1 MTAPNVADVTVE
13 LTGHVAVV
21 EMHRPPNNFFD
32 TALIR
37 SLADAY
43 ERLDDDIECRAI
55 VLCAEGKHFC
65 AGADFSRAADERP
78 SPGELYA
85 QAIRL
90 FRGRKPVVAAVQG
103 SAIGGGLGLALS
115 ADFRVAA
122 PSSKFAANF
131 SRLGF
136 HPGFGITATL
146 PRVVGEQKALEW
158 MLTGERFGGELGY
171 AAGLFD
177 ELAADGDVRSAAIR
191 FAERIAASAPLAL
204 TSIRATMR
212 AGLAEAVAEA
222 TARELEEQTRLQATA
237 DFREGVAA
245 AAQRRA
251 PIFTGRV
258 EPDRPPKP
266 PRGHVTRE
274 DLERFGDE
282 DAIRRASNDEWLRN
296 QAPPH
301 HGR

>member
-1 MTAPNVADVTVE
+1 MTTVDVTVE
-13 LTGHVAVV
+13 LTDHVATV
-21 EMHRPPNNFFD
+21 EMHRPPNNYFD
-32 TALIR
+32 TALIKGI
-37 SLADAY
+37 ADAY
-43 ERLDDDIECRAI
+43 GRLDDDIECRAI

-65 AGADFSRAADERP
+65 AGADFSRRSEDRL

-90 FRGRKPVVAAVQG
+90 FRSRKPVVAAVQG

-146 PRVVGEQKALEW
+146 PRAVGQQKALEW
-158 MLTGERFGGELGY
+158 MLTGERFGGEIAY
-171 AAGLFD
+171 AAGLVD
-177 ELAADGDVRSAAIR
+177 ELTVDGDVRPAAIR

-212 AGLAEAVAEA
+212 AGLAEAVAAA
-222 TARELEEQTRLQATA
+222 TARELEEQTRLRDTA

-245 AAQRRA
+245 AAERRA
-251 PIFTGRV
+251 PMFTGR
-258 EPDRPPKP
+258 
-266 PRGHVTRE
+266 
-274 DLERFGDE
+274 
-282 DAIRRASNDEWLRN
+282 
-296 QAPPH
+296 
-301 HGR
+301 

>member
-1 MTAPNVADVTVE
+1 MTGPDVTVE
-13 LTGHVAVV
+13 FAGHVAVL
-21 EMHRPPNNFFD
+21 EIHRPPNNFFD
-32 TALIR
+32 TALIAGI
-37 SLADAY
+37 ADSY
-43 ERLDDDIECRAI
+43 EQLDDDVECRAI

-65 AGADFSRAADERP
+65 AGADFSQAAGERL

-90 FRGRKPVVAAVQG
+90 FRNRKPVVAAVHG

-158 MLTGERFGGELGY
+158 TLTGERFGGEIAY
-171 AAGLFD
+171 AAGLVD
-177 ELAADGDVRSAAIR
+177 ELSADGEVRATAIR
-191 FAERIAASAPLAL
+191 FAERIASSAPLAL

-212 AGLAEAVAEA
+212 AGLAEAVAAA

-245 AAQRRA
+245 AAHRRA
-251 PIFTGRV
+251 PNFSGR
-258 EPDRPPKP
+258 
-266 PRGHVTRE
+266 
-274 DLERFGDE
+274 
-282 DAIRRASNDEWLRN
+282 
-296 QAPPH
+296 
-301 HGR
+301 

>member
-1 MTAPNVADVTVE
+1 VSAPDVTVDIA
-13 LTGHVAVV
+13 GHVAIV
-21 EMHRPPNNFFD
+21 EIHRPPNNFFD
-32 TALIR
+32 VALIKGI
-37 SLADAY
+37 ADTY
-43 ERLDDDIECRAI
+43 EQLDDDVECRAI

-65 AGADFSRAADERP
+65 AGADFSQPAQDRG
-78 SPGELYA
+78 SPGDLYA

-90 FRGRKPVVAAVQG
+90 FRARKAVVAAVHG

-146 PRVVGEQKALEW
+146 PRVVGQQKALEW
-158 MLTGERFGGELGY
+158 VLTGERFGGEIAC
-171 AAGLFD
+171 AAGLID
-177 ELAADGDVRSAAIR
+177 ELADDGAVRPAAIR

-212 AGLAEAVAEA
+212 AGLAEAVAAA

-251 PIFTGRV
+251 PMFTGR
-258 EPDRPPKP
+258 
-266 PRGHVTRE
+266 
-274 DLERFGDE
+274 
-282 DAIRRASNDEWLRN
+282 
-296 QAPPH
+296 
-301 HGR
+301 

>member
-1 MTAPNVADVTVE
+1 MTIPDVSVE
-13 LTGHVAVV
+13 FAGHVALV
-21 EMHRPPNNFFD
+21 EIHRPPNNFFD
-32 TALIR
+32 TALIKGI
-37 SLADAY
+37 ADAY
-43 ERLDDDIECRAI
+43 ERLDDDVECRAI

-65 AGADFSRAADERP
+65 AGADFSRPASDRV
-78 SPGELYA
+78 STNDLYA

-90 FRGRKPVVAAVQG
+90 FRADKPVVAAVHG

-146 PRVVGEQKALEW
+146 PRVVGQQKALEW
-158 MLTGERFGGELGY
+158 VLTGERLGGEIGY

-177 ELAADGDVRSAAIR
+177 ELVAEGEVRPAAIR

-204 TSIRATMR
+204 NSIRATMR
-212 AGLAEAVAEA
+212 AGLADAVTAA

-237 DFREGVAA
+237 DFREGVTA
-245 AAQRRA
+245 AAQRR
-251 PIFTGRV
+251 PPEFTGR
-258 EPDRPPKP
+258 
-266 PRGHVTRE
+266 
-274 DLERFGDE
+274 
-282 DAIRRASNDEWLRN
+282 
-296 QAPPH
+296 
-301 HGR
+301 

>member
-1 MTAPNVADVTVE
+1 MTPTDVTVE
-13 LTGHVAVV
+13 RSGHVAVV
-21 EMHRPPNNFFD
+21 EIHRPPNNYFD
-32 TALIR
+32 TTLIKGI
-37 SLADAY
+37 ADAY
-43 ERLDDDIECRAI
+43 EQLDDDVECRAI

-65 AGADFSRAADERP
+65 AGADFSRPAEDRL

-90 FRGRKPVVAAVQG
+90 FRTAKPVVAAVHG
-103 SAIGGGLGLALS
+103 AAIGGGLGLALS

-146 PRVVGEQKALEW
+146 PRVVGQQRALEW
-158 MLTGERFGGELGY
+158 MLTGERFGGEIACGARLV
-171 AAGLFD
+171 D
-177 ELAADGDVRSAAIR
+177 ELAADGDVRPAAIR

-204 TSIRATMR
+204 VSIRATMR

-222 TARELEEQTRLQATA
+222 TAHELEEQTRLQATA

-245 AAQRRA
+245 AAERRS
-251 PIFTGRV
+251 PMFTGR
-258 EPDRPPKP
+258 
-266 PRGHVTRE
+266 
-274 DLERFGDE
+274 
-282 DAIRRASNDEWLRN
+282 
-296 QAPPH
+296 
-301 HGR
+301 